1 MKDIKSGKEFYIV
14 KKSYNLG
21 DLNDQKWYLR
31 DSQDLFDESIHVLD
45 QLEEIRAGNDIQSEF
60 GAKIYNV
67 ITVGR

>member
-14 KKSYNLG
+14 KKSYNLS